1 MVQRICAALGYI
13 IYSHGM
19 LDLTLKFLTDE
30 INQYLAKQPGLVM
43 NDQSLV
49 MAGAS
54 RIFEAEA
61 SNPEAPL
68 TNRAIIS
75 LVNVEEDRIGRQ
87 QEAFTRTSTGV
98 VYANPPVRLNLYV
111 LFVMNLKSHET
122 SLKWLSAII
131 RFFQHQAVFTPLSH
145 PALDSNITQLNV
157 ELFSLS
163 FEQSNQLWST
173 LGGKY
178 LPSVLYKIR
187 QVTVDEGATIGG
199 GGYIR
204 TITINDRGKQPLS

>member
-1 MVQRICAALGYI
+1 
-13 IYSHGM
+13 M

-30 INQYLAKQPGLVM
+30 INQYLALQPGLIIGDM
-43 NDQSLV
+43 GLV
-49 MAGAS
+49 MGNVS
-54 RIFEAEA
+54 RIFD
-61 SNPEAPL
+61 SDNNNVDPPM
-68 TNRAIIS
+68 TNKAVIS

-87 QEAFTRTSTGV
+87 QEALTKTVSGV
-98 VYANPPVRLNLYV
+98 TYANPPVRLNLYV

-122 SLKWLSAII
+122 ALKWLSCII
-131 RFFQHQAVFTPLSH
+131 RFFQHQPVFTPLSH
-145 PALDSNITQLNV
+145 PALNSNIQQLNA

-187 QVTVDEGATIGG
+187 QVTIDEEAVIAG

-204 TITINDRGKQPLS
+204 TININDRGTQPTT